1 MNTRPQR
8 ILLLSALMLLAFAL
22 RWVDISTE
30 SLWVDEI
37 YSYRQAIKPIANII
51 ANSQADVH
59 PPVYYILL
67 HCWAMLFGT
76 SEAGLR
82 GFSLFCGVLAVPLMY
97 LLGKRVWNPRIGMI
111 AAFLLAISHFHIH
124 YSQETRSYSYLVL
137 VSIGGMLGFMRLWD
151 EIRENIRTGNTT
163 LISRQTALLFVF
175 AHILLLYSHFFA
187 LFLVVAENVFV
198 ASLWFFR
205 KDVFLRFWKRWFIL
219 QVVLLLIF
227 TPWLNVLY
235 WQIQAVQQGF
245 WIDRPTVFVLGET
258 LVEYCGSLLASLVMM
273 PLLVLA
279 FVEIRSQNSRNA
291 EGKATMLY
299 RIQSSEPLH
308 IWFLWLC
315 VTLTIL
321 IPFVKSLKGTPI
333 YYVKYTIPALP
344 AFLLLVA
351 KGVDAWEWR
360 RWYGK
365 IATGGVLLA
374 LAAIAAYNTR
384 NDWNALEKERWRDAA
399 VYLAGLH
406 SSEHSSG
413 NSSGNTAK
421 ELVFVHD
428 WYCWYNLAYY
438 GASTT
443 TELHA
448 LPPER
453 LRITSETWQRLYASR
468 IAGREQIYLVLSHRT
483 GKTQAILDGIERDF
497 TRLSDTVFPSRY
509 RKYVVSDSF
518 PQQTRAIFLMKTYL
532 SNDIRV
538 IRYKRKI

>member
-1 MNTRPQR
+1 MNTRLQR
-8 ILLLSALMLLAFAL
+8 IVLLSALMLLAFVL
-22 RWVDISTE
+22 RWVDIGTE

-51 ANSQADVH
+51 ANAQADVH

-67 HCWAMLFGT
+67 HLWTMLFGT

-97 LLGKRVWNPRIGMI
+97 LLGKRVWNPRSGMI
-111 AAFLLAISHFHIH
+111 AAFLLTISHFHIH

-137 VSIGGMLGFMRLWD
+137 VSIAGMLGFMRLWD
-151 EIRENIRTGNTT
+151 EVRENIRTGNSL
-163 LISRQTALLFVF
+163 LISRQTALLFVV

-198 ASLWFFR
+198 ASLLVFR
-205 KDVFLRFWKRWFIL
+205 KDIFLRFWKTWFVL
-219 QVVLLLIF
+219 QASLLLIF

-273 PLLVLA
+273 PLLVLV
-279 FVEIRSQNSRNA
+279 FVEIRSQNLRTE
-291 EGKATMLY
+291 EGKETTFY
-299 RIQSSEPLH
+299 RVQSSEPLH
-308 IWFLWLC
+308 HWFLWLC
-315 VTLTIL
+315 VVLTIL

-351 KGVDAWEWR
+351 KGMDAWEWSK
-360 RWYGK
+360 WYGK
-365 IATGGVLLA
+365 VATGGVLLA
-374 LAAIAAYNTR
+374 LTAIAAYNTR

-399 VYLAGLH
+399 VYLAGL
-406 SSEHSSG
+406 
-413 NSSGNTAK
+413 NSQGNTAK

-438 GASTT
+438 GADTT
-443 TELHA
+443 TKLYA

-453 LRITSETWQRLYASR
+453 LRITSETWQHLYASR
-468 IAGREQIYLVLSHRT
+468 IVGREQIYLVLSHRT
-483 GKTQAILDGIERDF
+483 GKTQVILDGIERDF
-497 TRLSDTVFPSRY
+497 TRLSDTIFPSRY

-538 IRYKRKI
+538 IRYKRKNKL